1 MKRIRIALVSFVVIM
16 LLGLF
21 VHWFVAIERIDAG
34 CVGIKVNLVGSA
46 RGVADITECSGWVP
60 YMPLFTEIHEFPI
73 YTQVKDYE
81 PFAINAKDGSEFTVD
96 PTFSYKV
103 NAEMVPSIFKSFRKG
118 LPELENG
125 YIRNVIMD
133 CYRNVANLFP
143 SDSLISHRPEFEG
156 QVQAMII
163 KELQKEGFEL
173 QQLTSNLN
181 APKSL
186 KDAIDAKNKTTQE
199 AIQSENRLRMAE
211 AEAKAKIIAAE
222 AEKKANDLKASALTP
237 LIIQQM
243 FIDKWDGKL
252 PTYGQVP
259 QIFQNISK
267 Q

>member
-1 MKRIRIALVSFVVIM
+1 MKKFRIIMVSVIIVALVA
-16 LLGLF
+16 LF
-21 VHWFVAIERIDAG
+21 AHWFLAIERIDAG
-34 CVGIKVNLVGSA
+34 CVGIKVNLVGA
-46 RGVADITECSGWVP
+46 ERGVADITECSGWVP

-103 NAEMVPSIFKSFRKG
+103 TPDKVPEIFRSFRRG

-125 YIRNVIMD
+125 YLRNVIMD

-143 SDSLISHRPEFEG
+143 SDSLISHRPQFETS
-156 QVQAMII
+156 VQEMII
-163 KELQKEGFEL
+163 SVLQKEGFEL

-181 APKSL
+181 APQSL

-199 AIQSENRLRMAE
+199 AIQSENRLRKAE
-211 AEAKAKIIAAE
+211 AEAKAKIIEAE
-222 AEKKANDLKASALTP
+222 AEKKVNDLKASALTP

-243 FIDKWDGKL
+243 YIEKWDGKL

-259 QIFQNISK
+259 QIFQNIAK
-267 Q
+267 